1 MRKHQAGPMEKAAQ
15 KQLVKKVD
23 LVGVQM
29 RMVVVQ
35 MRMVIVQMRMVVV
48 LMDQMV
54 PLGLLVMALMDLG
67 ELTVHQMV
75 LSGELLAVEAWMELE
90 EVL

>member
-1 MRKHQAGPMEKAAQ
+1 MEKAAQ

-35 MRMVIVQMRMVVV
+35 MRMVIVQMRMVVVQMRMVVV

-75 LSGELLAVEAWMELE
+75 LSGELLAVEA
-90 EVL
+90 